1 MFIINRALGF
11 GGTSGGGGTESTW
24 DRTQG
29 TNIGNM
35 TVSGGLAAAFD
46 GNISQDSSQ
55 AAAASAAAG
64 YVGKTFGSGQFISAI
79 TARGCSN
86 FGFSSASS
94 AENVTIDIYGKQGSA
109 PANSTD
115 GTLIGSSGVFTDAD
129 NNTEVNVTSNNTG
142 TAFDHG
148 WARISSGAN
157 VFCGELTIKVLT

>member
-1 MFIINRALGF
+1 MFVVNRLLGF
-11 GGTSGGGGTESTW
+11 GGTSGGGTTESTW

-46 GNISQDSSQ
+46 GNVSQDTSQ

-79 TARGCSN
+79 LARGSTN
-86 FGFSSASS
+86 FGFSSAGT
-94 AENVTIDIYGKQGSA
+94 AENVTIDIYGKQGTA

-115 GTLIGSSGVFTDAD
+115 GTLIGSSGVIVDAD
-129 NNTEVNVTSNNTG
+129 DNTEVNVASNNTG

-157 VFCGELTIKVLT
+157 VFCAELTIKVLT